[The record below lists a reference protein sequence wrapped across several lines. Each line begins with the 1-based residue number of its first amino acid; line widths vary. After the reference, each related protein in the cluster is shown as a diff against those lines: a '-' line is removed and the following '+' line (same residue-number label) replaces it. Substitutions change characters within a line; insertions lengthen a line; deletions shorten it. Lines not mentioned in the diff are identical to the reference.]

1 MTSCG
6 LRMALIP
13 RVAGR
18 AVHKKKKKRK
28 VLFSSPASTQSGSRS
43 LLLPPAL
50 LHPVHQIPGLR
61 CISAPAGIAWGP
73 VARPGISQS
82 GSSNEYGWF
91 QEKPGS
97 GAVTVIHSDTNRPS
111 NIPSQFSSSPSG
123 STHELTITGVQ
134 AEDKAVYYRG
144 D

>member
-1 MTSCG
+1 MQHPVPEDGTDPQDKETMHAKEVPLS
-6 LRMALIP
+6 LPLPLSLALE
-13 RVAGR
+13 
-18 AVHKKKKKRK
+18 
-28 VLFSSPASTQSGSRS
+28 S

-61 CISAPAGIAWGP
+61 CISAPAGIARGP

-123 STHELTITGVQ
+123 STHKLTITGVQ